1 LRTGPPAGKL
11 RHACFLDRIAVTD
24 TTRAR
29 VYAPATVGNVLCGFD
44 VFGLALERPGDV
56 VEARRCSE
64 PGVAI
69 AAIHGDGGRL
79 PTDPDQNVAGVAARA
94 VIEAAGLQGV
104 GVELEVWKGL
114 PLSGGMGGSAASSVA
129 AVVATNTLLDAG
141 LSKEVQLLCTLE
153 GEHRATGASHPDNSA
168 PSLHGGIVMVRPEQP
183 GVAIP
188 LPVPVGLAVALVH
201 PPLELGTGAMRRA
214 LPEQVPLDRAV
225 TQWANCAALVVGL
238 YEEDWELLGRA
249 LVDEIAAPHRNKH
262 VPGFDEVRS
271 AALEAGAVGA
281 GLSGSGPSMFA
292 LCRNITEAAAAAD
305 AMTLAFTD
313 VGLAGADRFVSLV
326 GSGAR
331 VVEDVP

>member
-1 LRTGPPAGKL
+1 M
-11 RHACFLDRIAVTD
+11 TD
-24 TTRAR
+24 SNRAR
-29 VYAPATVGNVLCGFD
+29 AYAPATVGNVLCGFD

-56 VEARRCSE
+56 VEARRCSG

-69 AAIHGDGGRL
+69 AAIHGDRGRL
-79 PTDPDQNVAGVAARA
+79 STDPDQNVVGVAARA

-129 AVVATNTLLDAG
+129 AVVATNALLEAG
-141 LSKEVQLLCTLE
+141 LSKEDQLLCTLE
-153 GEHRATGASHPDNSA
+153 GERRAAGATHPDNSA

-183 GVAIP
+183 GVVIP
-188 LPVPVGLAVALVH
+188 LPVPSGMAVALVH
-201 PPLELGTGAMRRA
+201 PPLELGTGAMRQA
-214 LPEQVPLDRAV
+214 LPAEVPLERAV

-238 YEEDWELLGRA
+238 YEEDWDLLQRA
-249 LVDEIAAPHRNKH
+249 LVDEIAAPHRAPH

-292 LCRNITEAAAAAD
+292 LCRDIGDAAAAAD
-305 AMTLAFTD
+305 AMTVAFAE
-313 VGLAGADRFVSLV
+313 VGLEDSDRYVSLV

-331 VVEDVP
+331 VIEDLP